1 MLLEQVTRNALHT
14 ALLGTIVNS
23 PKLTTPF
30 PFVSNSWN
38 AVLYRA
44 SGTHSSPSNAWN
56 SGNEM
61 SLQKQKTMTK
71 LHYTNILI
79 FKNLWQNHFSHNAFT
94 LHLYLM
100 TQS

>member
-1 MLLEQVTRNALHT
+1 MTAVEQIITKALST
-14 ALLGTIVNS
+14 ALLVTTVNS

-61 SLQKQKTMTK
+61 SLQKK
-71 LHYTNILI
+71 
-79 FKNLWQNHFSHNAFT
+79 
-94 LHLYLM
+94 
-100 TQS
+100 

>member
-1 MLLEQVTRNALHT
+1 MRAAEHITRNALHT
-14 ALLGTIVNS
+14 VLLGTTVNS

-61 SLQKQKTMTK
+61 SLQTQKTTIMYIIQT
-71 LHYTNILI
+71 
-79 FKNLWQNHFSHNAFT
+79 FS
-94 LHLYLM
+94 YLKIYGRIISAIM
-100 TQS
+100 HSPCTCT